1 MKCNVIFQFD
11 LEELRKRET
20 KDMKNDVSKWR
31 NLTFLLSTLDILI
44 WNKMKF
50 IFLISFW
57 QLSFEGK
64 NIL

>member
-20 KDMKNDVSKWR
+20 KDMKNDVSNWR